1 MFKRLLVPERLFWLA
16 MWIVSL
22 VFASFLIGLGGT
34 IIGDLPRVERPL
46 TIEQF
51 ADQTVLQRARTE
63 IRRLREIEGG
73 LVNREAQASLQV
85 TAANNAYQSA
95 RTRTGFR
102 HGTPRPTR
110 GRTRRSSSARGSSI
124 SSRQVPARRRSRWN
138 ESRRISSIQDRRLPP
153 TRRPSAT

>member
-51 ADQTVLQRARTE
+51 ADQTALQRARTE
-63 IRRLREIEGG
+63 IRRLREVEGN

-95 RTRTGFR
+95 RSVYANWIS
-102 HGTPRPTR
+102 TPRWSWSSPSWKA
-110 GRTRRSSSARGSSI
+110 GGRSSSDQG
-124 SSRQVPARRRSRWN
+124 
-138 ESRRISSIQDRRLPP
+138 
-153 TRRPSAT
+153 ATAA